1 MIHRILP
8 AALMALLLLS
18 GVSTMTHAQPAAAL
32 RPPAVPLV
40 THDPYFSVWSF
51 SDHLNADWPKHWT
64 GAINGMTAILRVDG
78 KGYTLMGNPRIE
90 GLTAMT
96 QRSVEVLPTR
106 TIYQFEGAGVGVTLT
121 FLTPALPMDLDV
133 LSRPLTYVTFDTKA
147 TDGKSHKVELYFD
160 ATGEWAVDK
169 PNQEVMADR
178 LENDKGYIALPG
190 TFLSG

>member
-1 MIHRILP
+1 MVGKAHPTQAVISTPRRRVKHLNARVAVHKGKPLTGSASGPTLRGMIHRILP

-18 GVSTMTHAQPAAAL
+18 GVSTTTHAQPAAAL

-51 SDHLNADWPKHWT
+51 SDHLNTDWPKHWT

-78 KGYTLMGNPRIE
+78 KGYTLMGNPRVE

-133 LSRPLTYVTFDTKA
+133 LSRPLTYVDFKTKA
-147 TDGKSHKVELYFD
+147 
-160 ATGEWAVDK
+160 
-169 PNQEVMADR
+169 
-178 LENDKGYIALPG
+178 
-190 TFLSG
+190 